1 VVDCKGNS
9 SAYKKLECG
18 IALLHLEIGALDGG
32 AEGRIEFGNMGIAS
46 FIKEG
51 EK

>member
-1 VVDCKGNS
+1 LD
-9 SAYKKLECG
+9 CG

-32 AEGRIEFGNMGIAS
+32 VEGKIEFGEMGIAS

-51 EK
+51 ER